1 MPLFNWDGGDIPVIK
16 KGFKYYW
23 AIAIPLTVLVLLIWA
38 AAMLLPWTR
47 WIAGIR
53 RQMKKD
59 DLEAGNMERYKDE

>member
-1 MPLFNWDGGDIPVIK
+1 MPLFNWDGGDLPVIK

-23 AIAIPLTVLVLLIWA
+23 AIAIPLTVLVLLIWL

-53 RQMKKD
+53 RQIKKD
-59 DLEAGNMERYKDE
+59 DLEAGNMERFKDE

>member
-1 MPLFNWDGGDIPVIK
+1 MPLLNWDGGDLPVTK
-16 KGFKYYW
+16 KVFKYYW
-23 AIAIPLTVLVLLIWA
+23 AIAIPLTMLVLLIWA